1 MIANALKFKIS
12 NQKKIFPNPFLLN
25 NGTKLVKK
33 TILIQMYVNYA
44 KNEDKNIFYSHFGKI
59 GEKFS
64 AWSCQLD
71 LLCAPYKEIWLE
83 TVSKISIFEK

>member
-12 NQKKIFPNPFLLN
+12 NQKKIFTNPYLLN

-44 KNEDKNIFYSHFGKI
+44 KNQYKNIFYSHLGEI
-59 GEKFS
+59 GENF
-64 AWSCQLD
+64 QLG
-71 LLCAPYKEIWLE
+71 P
-83 TVSKISIFEK
+83 VN